1 MTRTRSTA
9 SLGLLLLLY
18 SLSIH
23 LGVLFGNTLPALL
36 GLGIVF
42 GIVMLLKG
50 YWPLLP
56 LIPLTLYLL
65 WSSQAAAVL
74 FLLPPVLINLLLALV
89 FGSTLLPGATPLIT
103 QFSQI
108 MKGDLDSKALRY
120 TRQITIAWVLFFS
133 LMSIEALLLALY
145 ASPFIW
151 SFFTNFLN
159 YLFVIAFFLVEYRLR
174 IRRFTE
180 VEHPGFINFMR
191 SLTKIDP
198 KCIKTF

>member
-1 MTRTRSTA
+1 MTGTKVIA
-9 SLGLLLLLY
+9 SLGLLVLY

-23 LGVLFGNTLPALL
+23 LGLLAGHTLPALL
-36 GLGIVF
+36 VLGIVF
-42 GIVMLLKG
+42 SIAILHKG

-56 LIPLTLYLL
+56 LIPLILYLL
-65 WSSQAAAVL
+65 WSSQAAVAF
-74 FLLPPVLINLLLALV
+74 FLLPPVLINLLLTLV

-108 MKGDLDSKALRY
+108 LKGDLDSKALRY
-120 TRQITIAWVLFFS
+120 TRQVTIAWVLFFA
-133 LMSIEALLLALY
+133 LMSIEALLLAFY

-151 SFFTNFLN
+151 SLFTNFLN
-159 YLFVIAFFLVEYRLR
+159 YLFLIAFFLVEYRLR

-191 SLTKIDP
+191 SLTKVDP